1 MNPEALSLKEKYRPY
16 IIPSIRRVYIP
27 IDVDDDED
35 EDAPERV
42 AHEAEA
48 EVRRGFRAQI
58 VVLSEKVD
66 TLERDRALLMD
77 RCEAAQH
84 AAAAHAQGERD
95 ERLSRERLEREMR
108 ELRKKYEGLKG
119 KYKVLKT
126 AYVSRLFPSSHVS
139 HHYFHYMCVE
149 HRVSRHEP
157 SRAPLLKPSY
167 HLNMKRTSTQ
177 ASLDSIH
184 HLISSGP
191 DSQDED
197 AGAVERPPS
206 RMMKRPR
213 LLGSPFDLAKRIE
226 SRQKARRVVAD
237 DYDDDEDA
245 TLHESDLSS
254 SIGPQHSGLPRGDIF
269 SPNHRT
275 SRSGRASLS
284 YGWLMTPEDE

>member
-95 ERLSRERLEREMR
+95 ERLSRERLEREMC

-119 KYKVLKT
+119 KYKTLKV
-126 AYVSRLFPSSHVS
+126 AYVYCLSVLTPIP
-139 HHYFHYMCVE
+139 
-149 HRVSRHEP
+149 HR
-157 SRAPLLKPSY
+157 
-167 HLNMKRTSTQ
+167 
-177 ASLDSIH
+177 
-184 HLISSGP
+184 
-191 DSQDED
+191 
-197 AGAVERPPS
+197 
-206 RMMKRPR
+206 
-213 LLGSPFDLAKRIE
+213 
-226 SRQKARRVVAD
+226 
-237 DYDDDEDA
+237 
-245 TLHESDLSS
+245 
-254 SIGPQHSGLPRGDIF
+254 
-269 SPNHRT
+269 
-275 SRSGRASLS
+275 
-284 YGWLMTPEDE
+284 